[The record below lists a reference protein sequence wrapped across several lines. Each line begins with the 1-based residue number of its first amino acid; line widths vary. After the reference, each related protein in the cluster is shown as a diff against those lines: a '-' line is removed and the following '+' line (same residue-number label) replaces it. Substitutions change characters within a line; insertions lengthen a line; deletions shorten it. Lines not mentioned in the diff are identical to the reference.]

1 MLHIGTGRSQSLD
14 TLRGVH
20 ELAIFVCLKKVVRE
34 GHDRVEGV
42 IMRSSGGVL
51 ESMRDTNR

>member
-1 MLHIGTGRSQSLD
+1 M
-14 TLRGVH
+14 H

-42 IMRSSGGVL
+42 VIRSSGGEL
-51 ESMRDTNR
+51 ESMLDANR